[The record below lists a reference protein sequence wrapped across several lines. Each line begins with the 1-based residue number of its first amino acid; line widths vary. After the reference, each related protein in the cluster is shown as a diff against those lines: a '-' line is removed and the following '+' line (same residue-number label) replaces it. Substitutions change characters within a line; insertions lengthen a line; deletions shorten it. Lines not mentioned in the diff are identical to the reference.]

1 MRIQN
6 ALLFFETSYSSADQN
21 MSYKK
26 ISNLQYIKIKAGV
39 GERGLISEWLII
51 RCLQVDGPSTGFGGG
66 GGAYKWQF
74 TVRRNQRE
82 DYVV

>member
-1 MRIQN
+1 
-6 ALLFFETSYSSADQN
+6 
-21 MSYKK
+21 MSCKK
-26 ISNLQYIKIKAGV
+26 ISNLQCIKIKAGV

-51 RCLQVDGPSTGFGGG
+51 RCLQVDGPSTGFGGWGGG

-74 TVRRNQRE
+74 TVRRNRRE